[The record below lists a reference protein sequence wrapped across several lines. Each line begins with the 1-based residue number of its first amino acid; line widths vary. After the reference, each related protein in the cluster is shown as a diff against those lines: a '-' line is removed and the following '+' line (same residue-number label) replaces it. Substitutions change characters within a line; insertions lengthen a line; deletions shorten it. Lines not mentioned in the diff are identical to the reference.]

1 MAMALDNCSSR
12 LFSAKFLSK
21 IGDGFVELYA
31 TEWSNTYEVTDEIR
45 YGKLIEGNIESV
57 VLKYLLDKRYSLVDI
72 VNSPRLY

>member
-1 MAMALDNCSSR
+1 MAMALDNGSSR
-12 LFSAKFLSK
+12 LFSAKSLSK